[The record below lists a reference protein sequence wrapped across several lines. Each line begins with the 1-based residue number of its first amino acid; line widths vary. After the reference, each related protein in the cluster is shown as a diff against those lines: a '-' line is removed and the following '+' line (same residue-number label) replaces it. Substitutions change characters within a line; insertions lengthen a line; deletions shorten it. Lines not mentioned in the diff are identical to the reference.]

1 MDMVK
6 KTPSTFELKG
16 NDSNQPIDK
25 MAMGPSFETLQVKIS
40 STSKGDANSMKGI
53 PGGEQ

>member
-1 MDMVK
+1 MEMVK

-16 NDSNQPIDK
+16 NDASQPIDK
-25 MAMGPSFETLQVKIS
+25 EALGVSFAAIQIEQRT
-40 STSKGDANSMKGI
+40 TSKGDANTMKGV